1 MLLVRRNYLMGSA
14 KREKPEFL
22 AEKLLAIRNKLSLTL
37 EQMADELSTDKIKL
51 RKSDVS
57 RYETGS
63 REPSLIALLRYA
75 HLADVSVDA
84 LIDDK
89 LEVSKMKKTGK
100 SHSKY

>member
-1 MLLVRRNYLMGSA
+1 MLLVRRNRLMGSA

-22 AEKLLAIRNKLSLTL
+22 AEKLLAVRNKLSLTL
-37 EQMADELSTDKIKL
+37 EQMADELSTDKIRL

-63 REPSLIALLRYA
+63 REPSLIVLLKYA
-75 HLADVSVDA
+75 RIADVYVDA

-89 LEVSKMKKTGK
+89 LELSKIKKNR
-100 SHSKY
+100 

>member
-1 MLLVRRNYLMGSA
+1 MGSA

-22 AEKLLAIRNKLSLTL
+22 AEKLLAVRNKLSLTL

-63 REPSLIALLRYA
+63 REPSLIVLLKYA
-75 HLADVSVDA
+75 RLADVYADA

-89 LEVSKMKKTGK
+89 SELLKIKKKGK
-100 SHSKY
+100 SYAKQKS